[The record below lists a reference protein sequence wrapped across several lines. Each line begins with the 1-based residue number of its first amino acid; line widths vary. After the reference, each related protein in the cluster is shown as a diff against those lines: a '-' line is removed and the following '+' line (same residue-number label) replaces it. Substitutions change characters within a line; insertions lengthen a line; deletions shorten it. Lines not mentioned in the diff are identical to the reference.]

1 MIIDKNSILYN
12 LPEELVR
19 KDLFILDSLRF
30 TIELIDL
37 NYSLFI
43 KELEN
48 LSINHGINNREY
60 RKNLIPVFNYCW
72 SIIDNSQRF
81 IKLYKLLP
89 SENNHGLINEI
100 SKISPLRN
108 TFQHMDER
116 IEECLLEYDVPFYGA
131 ISWEVNLGVENIM
144 HKFFAISG
152 LFLPSV
158 NKDYRIEKK
167 NIPKNE
173 IREIKLQT
181 FIRKGRKLN
190 YEFIKKEIDIS
201 EFYVELNG
209 VVKEFE
215 NNLEKQFKNQN
226 ATLIDWIKRRDIVL
240 RFDF

>member
-1 MIIDKNSILYN
+1 MIINRDSILYN
-12 LPEELVR
+12 LPGQLLR

-30 TIELIDL
+30 TLELIDQ

-43 KELEN
+43 KELNN
-48 LSINHGINNREY
+48 LSVNHGIKNNEY

-89 SENNHGLINEI
+89 SKNNHALIKEI
-100 SKISPLRN
+100 SKITPLRN

-116 IEECLLEYDVPFYGA
+116 IDECLLEYDVPFYGA
-131 ISWEVNLGVENIM
+131 LSWEVNLGVKDTM

-152 LFLPSV
+152 LFLPSID
-158 NKDYRIEKK
+158 KDYRVEKK

-173 IREIKLQT
+173 IQKITLQT
-181 FIRKGRKLN
+181 FIRKGTKSN
-190 YEFIKKEIDIS
+190 YEFVKKEIDIS
-201 EFYVELNG
+201 EFYLDLKN

-215 NNLEKQFKNQN
+215 SNLETQFKNQN
-226 ATLIDWIKRRDIVL
+226 AILVDWIKRRDIVL
-240 RFDF
+240 RFDL

>member
-1 MIIDKNSILYN
+1 MIIDKDSILYN
-12 LPEELVR
+12 LPRELVR

-48 LSINHGINNREY
+48 LSVNHGVNNNEY
-60 RKNLIPVFNYCW
+60 SKNLIPVFNFCW

-81 IKLYKLLP
+81 VKLYKLLP
-89 SENNHGLINEI
+89 SENNHALIKEI

-167 NIPKNE
+167 NIPKNKLQ
-173 IREIKLQT
+173 EIKLQT
-181 FIRKGRKLN
+181 FIRTGRKPNLK
-190 YEFIKKEIDIS
+190 FTKKEVDIS
-201 EFYVELNG
+201 ELYLKLND

-215 NNLEKQFKNQN
+215 KNLERQFKNQN
-226 ATLIDWIKRRDIVL
+226 ATFIDWIKRRDIVL